1 MTNGANT
8 PWPSRLRGPQ
18 LIVYADRFGGTLKAV
33 GELMRTCLA
42 GVFGGVHILPFYV
55 PFDGADAGFDPI
67 DHKQVDPRLG
77 TWDDI
82 VSLSTD
88 LTVVADAIVN
98 HMSAGS
104 REFEDFRAR
113 GDASAWSPMFLT
125 MSDIFPNGASE
136 EDLARIYRP
145 RPGLPFTLMRL
156 GNEARLVWTTFTS
169 AQVDLD
175 IRQTLTWAYLT
186 SVIDQ
191 LTASGVSIIRLDAVG
206 YAGKV
211 AGTNCFMTDD
221 TMDFVGRLRDYCH
234 QRGALVLL
242 EVHGHF
248 GQQIEIA
255 QQTDLVYDFA
265 LPPLALHAILSCDPG
280 PLAHW
285 LEVRPRNAVTV
296 LDTHDGIGII
306 DVGPNDLRPS
316 EPGLLNETQIAG
328 LVESIHA
335 NGGEASR
342 RATGA
347 AVSNLDLYQVNCTF
361 FDALGRDDHRY
372 LLARAIQLFIPGVP
386 QVYYVGLL
394 AGANDVNLFEQTRI
408 GRDINRHRYSCGEIE
423 DELARPVVRA
433 QVRLLRLRREHPAFD
448 GSFSYGISGPSLT
461 LRWSDGANELVLDAD
476 LSRSSFIIC
485 STSNGRSRSLSNYEL
500 LSGAMEKVR

>member
-1 MTNGANT
+1 
-8 PWPSRLRGPQ
+8 
-18 LIVYADRFGGTLKAV
+18 
-33 GELMRTCLA
+33 
-42 GVFGGVHILPFYV
+42 
-55 PFDGADAGFDPI
+55 
-67 DHKQVDPRLG
+67 
-77 TWDDI
+77 
-82 VSLSTD
+82 
-88 LTVVADAIVN
+88 
-98 HMSAGS
+98 
-104 REFEDFRAR
+104 
-113 GDASAWSPMFLT
+113 MFLT

-175 IRQTLTWAYLT
+175 IRQTLTWSYLT

-221 TMDFVGRLRDYCH
+221 TMDFVSRLRDYCH
-234 QRGALVLL
+234 KRGALVLL

-255 QQTDLVYDFA
+255 QHTDLVYDFA
-265 LPPLALHAILSCDPG
+265 LPPLALHAILACDPG

-306 DVGPNDLRPS
+306 DAGPNDLRPS
-316 EPGLLNETQIAG
+316 DPGLLNETQIAR

-372 LLARAIQLFIPGVP
+372 LLARAIQLFIPGLP
-386 QVYYVGLL
+386 QVYYVGLM
-394 AGANDVNLFEQTRI
+394 AGVNDLNLFQETRV
-408 GRDINRHRYSCGEIE
+408 GRDVNRHRYSCSEIE
-423 DELARPVVRA
+423 HELSRPVVRA
-433 QVRLLRLRREHPAFD
+433 QVGLLRLRREHPAFAVA
-448 GSFSYGISGPSLT
+448 SAMTFRVPAFYY
-461 LRWSDGANELVLDAD
+461 DGATAPTRSCWMPTYREAH
-476 LSRSSFIIC
+476 SSFAVLLMAVVGHSAI
-485 STSNGRSRSLSNYEL
+485 TSCCRGQGRMFANDIRHAAEVRCLRTGPGRRVLSQP
-500 LSGAMEKVR
+500 